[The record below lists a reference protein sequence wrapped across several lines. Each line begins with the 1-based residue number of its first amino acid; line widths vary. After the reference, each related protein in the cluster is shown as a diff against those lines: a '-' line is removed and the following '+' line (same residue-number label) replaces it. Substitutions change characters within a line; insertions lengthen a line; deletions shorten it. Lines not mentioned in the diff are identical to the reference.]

1 MSKVHCAP
9 LSLTN
14 CSANLIS
21 HPLQCIPASAERSG
35 KPCPQIISHDGRTNH
50 CDSIKRFKEFKNFNK
65 RICLA
70 TDVLGLGVDIE
81 YSNLTI
87 NYDMS
92 VDTDSY
98 LRRVGRVSRSGKRS
112 MSILFV
118 SSEEDEEVLEEI
130 EARFEVTVPEFSA
143 DGVKVSTYLAIWKS
157 QGG

>member
-1 MSKVHCAP
+1 
-9 LSLTN
+9 
-14 CSANLIS
+14 
-21 HPLQCIPASAERSG
+21 
-35 KPCPQIISHDGRTNH
+35 
-50 CDSIKRFKEFKNFNK
+50 
-65 RICLA
+65 
-70 TDVLGLGVDIE
+70 
-81 YSNLTI
+81 
-87 NYDMS
+87 MS

-130 EARFEVTVPEFSA
+130 EARFEVTGPEFSA